1 MNQEQVVGALV
12 SIEKIRL
19 SISTITQFPVIH
31 MLAEVKLALKEIILE
46 CSKIEKL
53 MKEAAD
59 ARQSN

>member
-1 MNQEQVVGALV
+1 
-12 SIEKIRL
+12 
-19 SISTITQFPVIH
+19 